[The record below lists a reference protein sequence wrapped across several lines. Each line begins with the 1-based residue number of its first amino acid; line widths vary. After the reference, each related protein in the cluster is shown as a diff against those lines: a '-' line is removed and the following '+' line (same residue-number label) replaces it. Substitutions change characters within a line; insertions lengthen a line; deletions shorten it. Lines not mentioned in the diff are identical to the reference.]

1 MTLLSVENI
10 TVLRGQRRVVDNISF
25 DVHHH
30 EFIGIIGKNGA
41 GKTTLMRACVG
52 LLAHQ
57 GQSSLATMRPEAR
70 ARACAWLP
78 QTREVVWP
86 LSVADLV
93 GLGRTPWS
101 GRDHEGAVTR
111 ALIRMGVEG
120 FAGRTATALSGGE
133 QARVL
138 IARALAQDTPLLL
151 ADEAV
156 AGLDPAAQIRTM
168 QVFADLAAE
177 GRAVMASIHDLGL
190 AAQHCTRLLILSEG
204 RLVADGPPQAVLTEA
219 LLDRVFDL
227 RARLVVGADGIF
239 FQCLGVA
246 R

>member
-1 MTLLSVENI
+1 MTLLSVKNI
-10 TVLRGQRRVVDNISF
+10 TVLRGQCPVVNNISF
-25 DVHHH
+25 DVHPY
-30 EFIGIIGKNGA
+30 EFIGIIGNNGA
-41 GKTTLMRACVG
+41 GKTTLMRACLG

-57 GQSSLATMRPEAR
+57 GQSSLAIMGPEDR

-78 QTREVVWP
+78 QAREVIWP
-86 LSVADLV
+86 IMVADLV
-93 GLGRTPWS
+93 GLGRTPWG
-101 GRDHEGAVTR
+101 GRDPEGAVKR
-111 ALIRMGVEG
+111 ALIRMRLED
-120 FAGRTATALSGGE
+120 FAARTATALSGGE

-190 AAQHCTRLLILSEG
+190 AARHCTRLLILSEG
-204 RLVADGPPQAVLTEA
+204 CLVADGPPEAVLTEA
-219 LLDRVFDL
+219 LLADVFGL
-227 RARLVVGADGIF
+227 RARLVLGENGHL
-239 FQCLGVA
+239 FQCVGVI
-246 R
+246 